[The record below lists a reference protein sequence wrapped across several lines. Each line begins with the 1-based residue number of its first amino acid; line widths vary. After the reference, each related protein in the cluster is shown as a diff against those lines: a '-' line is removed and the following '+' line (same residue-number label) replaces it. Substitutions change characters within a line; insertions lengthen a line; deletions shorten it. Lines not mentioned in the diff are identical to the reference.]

1 MLECWAR
8 RLGGGDGS
16 GLCGGVCTRSGRCRS
31 GEPRDGGRVTVADCG
46 WLTGLSVCGGLRA
59 SALSE
64 VTRTRDRSR
73 ERTAEG
79 ACVMGAVRRV

>member
-46 WLTGLSVCGGLRA
+46 WLTGLSVGLRA

-64 VTRTRDRSR
+64 VTRTRAIVHVN
-73 ERTAEG
+73 TAEG
-79 ACVMGAVRRV
+79 ACVMVP